1 MASTYEETWQFKVAD
16 NNAMQKTNILSL
28 WKCIR
33 GAEYGSHVGVKMDL
47 AGVAVQYGEKSYF

>member
-1 MASTYEETWQFKVAD
+1 
-16 NNAMQKTNILSL
+16 MQCEKTNILSL

-47 AGVAVQYGEKSYF
+47 AGVAVQYGERVTFK

>member
-1 MASTYEETWQFKVAD
+1 
-16 NNAMQKTNILSL
+16 MQCEKTNILSL